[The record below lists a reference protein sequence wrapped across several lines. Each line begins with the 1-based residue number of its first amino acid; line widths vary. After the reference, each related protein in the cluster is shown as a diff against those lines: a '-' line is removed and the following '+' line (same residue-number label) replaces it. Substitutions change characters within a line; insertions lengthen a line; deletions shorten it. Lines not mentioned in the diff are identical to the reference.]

1 MTVATRTSG
10 EAGHLASRVAIRRP
24 SVRRAN
30 MVSILW
36 RRRER
41 SASCLIGALRPPR
54 DGMSG
59 EIPISI
65 RALRNR
71 LALPGPLEPV
81 ALSGSTAAGPE
92 QDGRVRDGGQHRPR
106 PDVVRGLTRREEH
119 PDRSL
124 RLAANVQ
131 SRVEAALHA
140 PDQPPPICKGPL
152 LNREA
157 RCGPVRLR
165 VGGVDHH
172 DLAVRGGRGR
182 FGDDR
187 GDHARQAPPLPVVE
201 RLRPDIARRFIPL
214 QSIVLNE
221 DYPAQHQPVVDPRLA
236 AAFGR

>member
-1 MTVATRTSG
+1 MDRSHLQNMTVATRTSG
-10 EAGHLASRVAIRRP
+10 EAGHRSELVAIRRP

-41 SASCLIGALRPPR
+41 SASCPTGALQPPR
-54 DGMSG
+54 DGISG
-59 EIPISI
+59 KIPISI

-71 LALPGPLEPV
+71 LALTGSLERV
-81 ALSGSTAAGPE
+81 ALIGSTAADPE

-172 DLAVRGGRGR
+172 DLAVRGRRGQ

-187 GDHARQAPPLPVVE
+187 GDHARQAPPLPAIE
-201 RLRPDIARRFIPL
+201 RLRPDVARRLSPH
-214 QSIVLNE
+214 QSM
-221 DYPAQHQPVVDPRLA
+221 R
-236 AAFGR
+236 